1 MMTILF
7 DVNPPLSFMEKFFMR
22 YPAEETAER
31 HRRILEVASV
41 LFRERGFDGVSV
53 GQVMKAS
60 GMTQGAFY
68 HHFESK
74 EALIEECLRDAS
86 AKSLEK
92 MAAAGVDPESMTAHI
107 QDYVSEWHRDAR
119 GTGCMIAALGSDA
132 AHEPFVQPVFTE
144 HIEGVLNGLMTTG
157 ASSESG
163 GTRRNAIQTLSG
175 MVGALVLSRAVDDPE
190 LSSEILREFLVAFEE

>member
-1 MMTILF
+1 MMTILL
-7 DVNPPLSFMEKFFMR
+7 DVNPPLTFMEKFFMR

-92 MAAAGVDPESMTAHI
+92 D
-107 QDYVSEWHRDAR
+107 
-119 GTGCMIAALGSDA
+119 
-132 AHEPFVQPVFTE
+132 
-144 HIEGVLNGLMTTG
+144 
-157 ASSESG
+157 G
-163 GTRRNAIQTLSG
+163 GRR
-175 MVGALVLSRAVDDPE
+175 SR
-190 LSSEILREFLVAFEE
+190 S

>member
-1 MMTILF
+1 
-7 DVNPPLSFMEKFFMR
+7 MEKFLMR

-31 HRRILEVASV
+31 HRLILEVASV

-92 MAAAGVDPESMTAHI
+92 MAGFAERPELMAAHI
-107 QDYVSEWHRDAR
+107 QEYISEWHRDAL

-144 HIEGVLNGLMTTG
+144 HVEGVLNGLMMPG
-157 ASSESG
+157 VSSEPKGS
-163 GTRRNAIQTLSG
+163 RRDAIQTLSG
-175 MVGALVLSRAVDDPE
+175 MVGALILSRAVDDPE
-190 LSSEILREFLVAFEE
+190 LSNEILRESRSGFEK

>member
-1 MMTILF
+1 
-7 DVNPPLSFMEKFFMR
+7 MR

-68 HHFESK
+68 HHFASK
-74 EALIEECLRDAS
+74 EALIEECLRAAS

-92 MAAAGVDPESMTAHI
+92 MAAFAERPESMAAHI
-107 QDYVSEWHRDAR
+107 QEYISEWHRDAL

-144 HIEGVLNGLMTTG
+144 HVEGVLNGLMMP
-157 ASSESG
+157 AVSSELSG
-163 GTRRNAIQTLSG
+163 SRRDAIRTLSG
-175 MVGALVLSRAVDDPE
+175 MVGALILSRAVDDPE
-190 LSSEILREFLVAFEE
+190 LSKEILHESRSAFVK